1 MCRKILSNYNSTAF
15 FASVFRQEFS
25 PRFFDSKF
33 RHHLTNFYGN
43 RQIFCRLL
51 SNFVE
56 NYCRKILSK
65 LRQHFS
71 TRFFAKFGR
80 HSTFFASIRQIFL
93 SNVVELCLKMLSKTA
108 VEFFDST
115 VRQSFQE
122 AWSIFVEDCRIV
134 AKLCFYKI
142 RQKKLKKESPVWG
155 IPFIILCHLN
165 L

>member
-33 RHHLTNFYGN
+33 RQNFTNFAGN

-51 SNFVE
+51 LNFVE

-65 LRQHFS
+65 LDNIFRQDFSPKKYGIRHFS
-71 TRFFAKFGR
+71 TAFDKKFCR
-80 HSTFFASIRQIFL
+80 ML
-93 SNVVELCLKMLSKTA
+93 SNTVWKCCRKLLSKNSTA
-108 VEFFDST
+108 LFDKFRKRSL
-115 VRQSFQE
+115 VNLRGRLSNC
-122 AWSIFVEDCRIV
+122 VEDS
-134 AKLCFYKI
+134 LL
-142 RQKKLKKESPVWG
+142 QNSTKKLKKKYPPWG
-155 IPFIILCHLN
+155 IFLTILFLLN

>member
-33 RHHLTNFYGN
+33 RQHLTNFYGN

-65 LRQHFS
+65 LDNIFLQDFSPANYGIRHFS
-71 TRFFAKFGR
+71 QAFDK
-80 HSTFFASIRQIFL
+80 IFVEWQRKL
-93 SNVVELCLKMLSKTA
+93 SANVVENC
-108 VEFFDST
+108 
-115 VRQSFQE
+115 
-122 AWSIFVEDCRIV
+122 CRIFRQHCSTKF
-134 AKLCFYKI
+134 AKKLGQSSLKI
-142 RQKKLKKESPVWG
+142 VELWRSFASTEFDKRSLKKLKKKYPHRG
-155 IPFIILCHLN
+155 GYFL
-165 L
+165 

>member
-33 RHHLTNFYGN
+33 RQHSTNLYGN
-43 RQIFCRLL
+43 RQNFCRLL

-65 LRQHFS
+65 LDNIFRQDFSPAIDGIRHFS
-71 TRFFAKFGR
+71 TAFDK
-80 HSTFFASIRQIFL
+80 IFCRML
-93 SNVVELCLKMLSKTA
+93 SNTVWKCCRKLLSENPTALFDKFRKRSLVNLRWRLSNCVEENLLQN
-108 VEFFDST
+108 ST
-115 VRQSFQE
+115 
-122 AWSIFVEDCRIV
+122 
-134 AKLCFYKI
+134 
-142 RQKKLKKESPVWG
+142 KKLKKKYLPWEV
-155 IPFIILCHLN
+155 FLILFLLN

>member
-33 RHHLTNFYGN
+33 RHHLTNFSGN

-65 LRQHFS
+65 LDNIFRQDFSPAIDGIRHFS
-71 TRFFAKFGR
+71 P
-80 HSTFFASIRQIFL
+80 TFDKIFCRML
-93 SNVVELCLKMLSKTA
+93 SNYVWKCCRKLLSNSSTA
-108 VEFFDST
+108 LFDK
-115 VRQSFQE
+115 FCKE
-122 AWSIFVEDCRIV
+122 AWSIFVEDCRIMLKILF
-134 AKLCFYKI
+134 AII
-142 RQKKLKKESPVWG
+142 RQRSLKENPRLG
-155 IPFIILCHLN
+155 IPFIILFHLN

>member
-15 FASVFRQEFS
+15 FASVFLQEFS

-33 RHHLTNFYGN
+33 RQHLTNFYGN

-65 LRQHFS
+65 LDNIFRQDFS
-71 TRFFAKFGR
+71 PAIDG
-80 HSTFFASIRQIFL
+80 IRQNFL
-93 SNVVELCLKMLSKTA
+93 SNTVWKCCRKLLSDFPTA
-108 VEFFDST
+108 LFDK
-115 VRQSFQE
+115 FCKE

-134 AKLCFYKI
+134 LKRIFYRI
-142 RQKKLKKESPVWG
+142 RQRSLKKNP
-155 IPFIILCHLN
+155 PFGEFPL
-165 L
+165 